1 MTNLF
6 SKLQERKTLNCKFYL
21 FIRNFRINIEV
32 NNQDDSGLKSSKPE
46 TSEDSL
52 KNRNSEN
59 ENNDQ
64 IILINKDSFDDECK
78 KRLF

>member
-1 MTNLF
+1 
-6 SKLQERKTLNCKFYL
+6 
-21 FIRNFRINIEV
+21 V

-78 KRLF
+78 KTLF